1 MHARPVALAI
11 AALLAVGATLAA
23 LADGGR
29 VLGAFVLRSD
39 DERLGGLSAVEITGG
54 GGAITALSD
63 RGFLFIGRITRD
75 ADGRVSGIAL
85 AEPDVLMARDGSRG
99 PRGARDSE
107 GLAITDDGEIF
118 ISYEGDH
125 RVTRRDGA
133 GESILPAVPG
143 WVGQEP
149 NGSLEALA
157 VDAAGTLYT
166 LPEVSQGAAMPVFR
180 FSDGAWDESGS
191 IPRTG
196 RFRPVGADF
205 DPTGRFYL
213 LEREFSLLFGFS
225 IQIRRFEVTREGL
238 TRGAVLW
245 QSAPGAQPNLEGL
258 SVWRDA
264 RGRLIASMVSDD
276 NFSPLLPSTLV
287 EVVLE

>member
-1 MHARPVALAI
+1 MSGLAF
-11 AALLAVGATLAA
+11 AAPT
-23 LADGGR
+23 
-29 VLGAFVLRSD
+29 
-39 DERLGGLSAVEITGG
+39 
-54 GGAITALSD
+54 
-63 RGFLFIGRITRD
+63 
-75 ADGRVSGIAL
+75 
-85 AEPDVLMARDGSRG
+85 VLMARDGRRG

-107 GLAITDDGEIF
+107 GLAIAPDGRLF

-133 GESILPAVPG
+133 GETILPAAPG
-143 WVGQEP
+143 WSRLEP

-166 LPEVSQGAAMPVFR
+166 LPEVSQGAAIPVFR
-180 FSDGAWDESGS
+180 FSGGAWDESGS
-191 IPRTG
+191 IPRMG

-205 DPTGRFYL
+205 DAAGRFYL
-213 LEREFSLLFGFS
+213 LEREFSLLFGFAS
-225 IQIRRFEVTREGL
+225 RIRRFEVTPQGL
-238 TRGAVLW
+238 TGGAVVW

-258 SVWRDA
+258 SIWRDA

-276 NFSPLLPSTLV
+276 NFSPLLPSALV